1 MRKAVAIYGGSFD
14 PPHISHVL
22 AAVYAL
28 KVGGFEQ
35 VLVVPVFEHAFQ
47 KQLTPFQHRWR
58 MCELAFAGIAGA
70 EVSALERELETPA

>member
-28 KVGGFEQ
+28 KVA
-35 VLVVPVFEHAFQ
+35 AF
-47 KQLTPFQHRWR
+47 
-58 MCELAFAGIAGA
+58 
-70 EVSALERELETPA
+70 